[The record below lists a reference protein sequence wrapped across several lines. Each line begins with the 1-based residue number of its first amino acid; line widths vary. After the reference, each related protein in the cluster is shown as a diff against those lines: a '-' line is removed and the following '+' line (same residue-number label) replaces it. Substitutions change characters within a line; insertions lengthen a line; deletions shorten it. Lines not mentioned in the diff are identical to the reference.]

1 MVDGNGADAAQA
13 AAVVAP
19 ATTVLRVPP
28 APNTVKVTIVGC
40 SGSYPGPDSPAS
52 CYLVQAID
60 SLRTWSLV
68 LDMGNG
74 ALGALQ
80 RYVDPLQ
87 VDAVFISHL
96 HADHCVDMTSY
107 YVLRKY
113 HPTGTQ
119 PKIPVWGPKGTA
131 ERLAKAYDLPRKPG
145 MREEFSFRVYD
156 DPIEIGPFLIE
167 PYEVDHPV
175 PAYGL
180 RVSAFGK
187 VLAYSGDTGPTPAL
201 TDIAADAD
209 LFLCEASFRSCD
221 DNPPNLHLT
230 GTEAGE
236 VAAKAGAKRLVVT
249 HVPPWHDAST
259 MLAEAEA
266 AYDGPTELAAQGT
279 VYEL

>member
-1 MVDGNGADAAQA
+1 MGDEESA
-13 AAVVAP
+13 AAEVAP
-19 ATTVLRVPP
+19 ATTALRVAPT
-28 APNTVKVTIVGC
+28 PNTVKVTVVGC

-131 ERLAKAYDLPRKPG
+131 KRLAKAYDLPRKPG
-145 MREEFSFRVYD
+145 MREEFSFRVYA

-187 VLAYSGDTGPTPAL
+187 VLAYSGDTGPTAAL
-201 TDIAADAD
+201 GDIAADAD

-249 HVPPWHDAST
+249 HVPPWHDAAT

-266 AYDGPTELAAQGT
+266 AYDGPTELAVQGT

>member
-1 MVDGNGADAAQA
+1 MSTDARS
-13 AAVVAP
+13 
-19 ATTVLRVPP
+19 L
-28 APNTVKVTIVGC
+28 KVTVVGC

-52 CYLVQAID
+52 CYLVQATD
-60 SLRTWSLV
+60 ALRTWSLV

-80 RYVDPLQ
+80 RYVDPLA

-113 HPTGTQ
+113 HPSGQQ

-131 ERLAKAYDLPRKPG
+131 KRLAKAYDLPRKPG
-145 MREEFSFRVYD
+145 MQEEFEFHRYG
-156 DPIEIGPFLIE
+156 DPVTIGPFTIE
-167 PYEVDHPV
+167 SWEVDHPV

-180 RVSAFGK
+180 RLTAFGK
-187 VLAYSGDTGPTPAL
+187 VIAYSGDSGPTDSL
-201 TDIAADAD
+201 YEIARDAD

-221 DNPPNLHLT
+221 DNPPSLHLT
-230 GTEAGE
+230 GAEAGE
-236 VAAKAGAKRLVVT
+236 IATAAGAKRLVVT
-249 HVPPWHDAST
+249 HLPPWHDAQEIFD
-259 MLAEAEA
+259 EAVKTF
-266 AYDGPTELAAQGT
+266 DGPAVMAAQGE

>member
-1 MVDGNGADAAQA
+1 MSED
-13 AAVVAP
+13 VAP
-19 ATTVLRVPP
+19 ETTRLRVLGDQPDHSVRV
-28 APNTVKVTIVGC
+28 TVVGC

-52 CYLVQAID
+52 CYLVQATD
-60 SLRTWSLV
+60 SLRTWSIV

-74 ALGALQ
+74 ALGVLQ
-80 RYVDPLQ
+80 RYVDPLK

-131 ERLAKAYDLPRKPG
+131 KRLAKAYDLPRKPG
-145 MREEFSFRVYD
+145 MREEFSFRLYGKPVTM
-156 DPIEIGPFLIE
+156 GPFTIE
-167 PYEVDHPV
+167 AWEVDHPV

-180 RVSAFGK
+180 RLTAFGK
-187 VLAYSGDTGPTPAL
+187 TIAYSGDTGPTPAL
-201 TDIAADAD
+201 DEIAADAD

-221 DNPPNLHLT
+221 TNPPSLHLT
-230 GTEAGE
+230 GQEAGE
-236 VAAKAGAKRLVVT
+236 VATRARAKRLVVT
-249 HVPPWHDAST
+249 HVPPWHDAQQIF
-259 MLAEAEA
+259 AEATKA
-266 AYDGPTELAAQGT
+266 FDGPAELAAQGA